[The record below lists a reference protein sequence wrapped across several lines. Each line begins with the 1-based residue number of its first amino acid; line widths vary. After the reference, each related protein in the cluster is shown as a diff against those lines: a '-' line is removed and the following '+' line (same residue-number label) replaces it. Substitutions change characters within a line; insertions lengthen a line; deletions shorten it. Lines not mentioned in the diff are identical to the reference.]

1 MRRGLRIV
9 LAGLLSLNLG
19 IALADEGMWT
29 YNQFPSAKVG
39 DAYGFAPGSD
49 WLKQLQLA
57 SVRIAGGC
65 SASVV
70 SPDGLVMTNHH
81 CARECI
87 QNLSGMLKK
96 DFNKDGFIARK
107 MEEEPH
113 CPGMEMNQL
122 TAITDVTQAVQ
133 DATKN
138 VPADKFN
145 EVQKAAVAGIEKE
158 CATGKEWRCDVVT
171 LFRGGQYNLYKYRRL
186 QDIRLVFAPEDAIAF
201 FGGDP
206 DNFNFPRY
214 DLDVSFL
221 RIYGAD
227 GKPWKTTNYLPFA
240 KTGIKDGDLT
250 FVSGNPG
257 GTSRGMTIAQ
267 MEDQRDRA
275 LPIALI
281 RLAQMRGWITE
292 YQKRGK
298 EQLRHS
304 KAELFGVENSLK
316 AIKGRHESLGDG
328 VFFGQL
334 QKNERDFRAKVAAD
348 ATLNAEYG
356 DVWDNI
362 AAITKK
368 RQETRK
374 TTDALQSNFG
384 STLVSIARNILHH
397 GEEKTKPNSDRLP
410 EFTDARLPQL
420 EQKVLSN
427 APIYKEFEI
436 ANLRYG
442 LTGFRE
448 ELGPDHPLVKRLLG
462 NKSPEQVA
470 NELIK
475 GTRLQELTMNAK
487 GEPVSGARK
496 TLWDADSKTLLTS
509 KDPLLQFVASYDAE
523 VRAARKKF
531 EEDVQGP
538 QKKQEERLAKARFA
552 VYGTKNYPD
561 ATFTLRLSYGRVVG
575 WNENGTPVAPFT
587 DIGGA
592 YTRNT
597 GAEPFA
603 LPNTWLAAKNK
614 VNLKT
619 PFNLVT
625 NNDIIGGNSGS
636 PMVNKNG
643 EVVGLVFDGNIH
655 SLGGEFGFDE
665 LLNRTVAVHSQALLE
680 VLDNV
685 YPAKHIAA
693 EIRSGQK

>member
-1 MRRGLRIV
+1 
-9 LAGLLSLNLG
+9 
-19 IALADEGMWT
+19 
-29 YNQFPSAKVG
+29 
-39 DAYGFAPGSD
+39 
-49 WLKQLQLA
+49 
-57 SVRIAGGC
+57 
-65 SASVV
+65 
-70 SPDGLVMTNHH
+70 
-81 CARECI
+81 
-87 QNLSGMLKK
+87 
-96 DFNKDGFIARK
+96 
-107 MEEEPH
+107 
-113 CPGMEMNQL
+113 MEMNQL
-122 TAITDVTQAVQ
+122 NSISDVTQAVQ
-133 DATKN
+133 EATKS

-145 EVQKAAVAGIEKE
+145 EAQKVAIAGIEKE

-227 GKPWKTTNYLPFA
+227 GKPWKTTYFLPFA
-240 KTGIKDGDLT
+240 KTGIKDGELT

-257 GTSRGMTIAQ
+257 ETSRGMTIAQ

-275 LPIALI
+275 LPIALMQ
-281 RLAQMRGWITE
+281 LSQERGWITE

-304 KAELFGVENSLK
+304 NDDLFGVENSLK
-316 AIKGRHESLGDG
+316 ALKGRHESLGDSA
-328 VFFGQL
+328 FFGQL
-334 QKNERDFRAKVAAD
+334 QTNERNFRAKVAANP
-348 ATLNAEYG
+348 TLSAEYG
-356 DVWDNI
+356 DMWDNI
-362 AAITKK
+362 AVITKK

-374 TTDALQSNFG
+374 TTNALQSNFG
-384 STLVSIARNILHH
+384 STLFSIARNIVRHA
-397 GEEKTKPNSDRLP
+397 EEKTKPNNDRLP

-420 EQKVLSN
+420 EQWVLSD
-427 APIYKEFEI
+427 APIYKEFEM
-436 ANLRYG
+436 ASLRHG
-442 LTGFRE
+442 LTYFRE
-448 ELGPDHPLVKRLLG
+448 ELSPDHPLVKKLLG
-462 NKSPEQVA
+462 NKSPEQLA

-475 GTRLQELTMNAK
+475 GTKLQELKMNAK
-487 GEPVSGARK
+487 GAPVGGLRK
-496 TLWDADSKTLLTS
+496 TLWDADSKTLAAST
-509 KDPLLQFVASYDAE
+509 DPLVKFVASYDAE

-531 EEDVQGP
+531 EEEVQGP
-538 QKKQEERLAKARFA
+538 QKKQDERLAQARFA
-552 VYGTKNYPD
+552 VYGSDNYPD

-587 DIGGA
+587 EIGGA
-592 YTRNT
+592 YTRHT
-597 GAEPFA
+597 GAAPFA
-603 LPNTWLAAKNK
+603 LPKTWLAAKNK

-665 LLNRTVAVHSQALLE
+665 MFNRTVAVDSQALLE
-680 VLDNV
+680 ALDNV

-693 EIRSGQK
+693 EIRAGQK